1 MINMVQGI
9 LGQVIGALG
18 GSGPGLGGTVADF
31 LNGLPDY
38 QYTEGESTLTDFLM
52 TLARNMTFG
61 DLIPLVLGQ
70 GDVRVN
76 QLQQPLNQFV
86 RSHILQTET
95 DDPSDEEIETAV
107 TRFLDTVYPDFED
120 MTQIVNVRDGID
132 FVETLSNFSS
142 LRLVALIKCVLRTQ
156 NSAFSSSM
164 LPLVRQTFAELVA
177 TCLHCFSDERISLE
191 RLFQNRLELLS
202 GDAMPS
208 IRQWTMSSAMGH
220 LRNYFASIEAPE
232 NVVSGY
238 VVRNADGRQQERRQ
252 QQAAA
257 TAAGERRPAGDP
269 ANGSGRE
276 KRSRRDDDSGRRLT
290 SPADGIDNEEE
301 EEDEGTETFGTPRSS
316 PELMETEN
324 NAGANDEASAAAAPG
339 SVRSPE
345 LATTSSSAAM
355 ATASFPAP
363 PQLMVP
369 PAAVDEGEVRF
380 PRSLLPRSG
389 MGPDMVVGSESWHRA
404 LPSDWVPIV
413 ARDSRLQNNTS
424 GRMAAAAASRG
435 DNAGGQVQAPFS
447 DAYLSTQPAKR
458 RKIAAEEKPDGDL
471 DKLISD
477 TLQDAIRSTGAQ
489 PTNAPVASMVAE
501 VSANER
507 VREAVEGE
515 VLGAVRG
522 RIERDQEYKIH
533 ISRYPQSSAFLA
545 KKKK

>member
-1 MINMVQGI
+1 MFFQ
-9 LGQVIGALG
+9 
-18 GSGPGLGGTVADF
+18 
-31 LNGLPDY
+31 
-38 QYTEGESTLTDFLM
+38 
-52 TLARNMTFG
+52 
-61 DLIPLVLGQ
+61 
-70 GDVRVN
+70 
-76 QLQQPLNQFV
+76 
-86 RSHILQTET
+86 
-95 DDPSDEEIETAV
+95 EIEIAV

-132 FVETLSNFSS
+132 FVETLSNFSN

-156 NSAFSSSM
+156 NSEFSSSM

-202 GDAMPS
+202 GDALPS

-220 LRNYFASIEAPE
+220 LRNYFASIEVPE

-238 VVRNADGRQQERRQ
+238 VVRNADGMQQERQQ
-252 QQAAA
+252 QQA
-257 TAAGERRPAGDP
+257 AAGERRPAADP

-276 KRSRRDDDSGRRLT
+276 KRSRRDVDFGRRAT
-290 SPADGIDNEEE
+290 SPAAAEEEEEEEE

-324 NAGANDEASAAAAPG
+324 TAGANDGASAAAAATG
-339 SVRSPE
+339 SIRSPH
-345 LATTSSSAAM
+345 LATTSSAAA
-355 ATASFPAP
+355 ATVTSPAP
-363 PQLMVP
+363 HAMGSQMRIP
-369 PAAVDEGEVRF
+369 PAVDEAEMRF

-389 MGPDMVVGSESWHRA
+389 MGPDMVVGGESWHRA

-413 ARDSRLQNNTS
+413 ARDSHLQNNAS
-424 GRMAAAAASRG
+424 AAASRG
-435 DNAGGQVQAPFS
+435 GNAGGQAPFS

-458 RKIAAEEKPDGDL
+458 RKIAAEEKPEGDL

-489 PTNAPVASMVAE
+489 PTTASVASMVAE
-501 VSANER
+501 VCANDR
-507 VREAVEGE
+507 VRETVESE
-515 VLGAVRG
+515 VLSAVRG
-522 RIERDQEYKIH
+522 RIERDEEYKIH
-533 ISRYPQSSAFLA
+533 TSRYPQSSAFLA

>member
-1 MINMVQGI
+1 MFFFQ
-9 LGQVIGALG
+9 
-18 GSGPGLGGTVADF
+18 
-31 LNGLPDY
+31 
-38 QYTEGESTLTDFLM
+38 
-52 TLARNMTFG
+52 
-61 DLIPLVLGQ
+61 
-70 GDVRVN
+70 
-76 QLQQPLNQFV
+76 
-86 RSHILQTET
+86 
-95 DDPSDEEIETAV
+95 EIETAV
-107 TRFLDTVYPDFED
+107 TRFMDTVYPDFED

-142 LRLVALIKCVLRTQ
+142 LRLVALIKCVMRTQ
-156 NSAFSSSM
+156 NSEFSSSM

-220 LRNYFASIEAPE
+220 LRNYFASIEVPE

-238 VVRNADGRQQERRQ
+238 VVRNADGRQHDRRQ

-257 TAAGERRPAGDP
+257 VAAAAAAAGERRPASDP

-276 KRSRRDDDSGRRLT
+276 KRSRREDES
-290 SPADGIDNEEE
+290 GIDVEEE
-301 EEDEGTETFGTPRSS
+301 EEEEGTETFGTPRSS

-324 NAGANDEASAAAAPG
+324 TAGPNDEASAAAPG
-339 SVRSPE
+339 SIRSPH
-345 LATTSSSAAM
+345 LVTTSPEAAASASV
-355 ATASFPAP
+355 ATVALPVAHAI
-363 PQLMVP
+363 VP
-369 PAAVDEGEVRF
+369 HVRMPAAVDEGELRF

-389 MGPDMVVGSESWHRA
+389 MGPDMVVGSEPWHRV
-404 LPSDWVPIV
+404 LPSDWVPLV
-413 ARDSRLQNNTS
+413 ARDSHLQNNVA
-424 GRMAAAAASRG
+424 GRIGNSSRG
-435 DNAGGQVQAPFS
+435 HHAGEQAPFS

-489 PTNAPVASMVAE
+489 PTTASVASMAAE

-507 VREAVEGE
+507 VRDAVEGE

-533 ISRYPQSSAFLA
+533 MSRFPQSSTFLA
-545 KKKK
+545 KEKKK